1 VLTRATA
8 YGQSWI
14 VYLWSRG
21 HSHAGQGT
29 VEYVGTVVM
38 VTLLIAGVGVA
49 AKGWAPDIG
58 AELRRAL
65 LRAIKRLT
73 GQFST

>member
-1 VLTRATA
+1 MITRAA
-8 YGQSWI
+8 AFGHSWI
-14 VYLWSRG
+14 VYLIHRG
-21 HSHAGQGT
+21 RSETGQGT

-65 LRAIKRLT
+65 LRAIKQLT
-73 GQFST
+73 GQFSA